1 MYDTP
6 VNIYALYKPVLLYSH
21 ITVNYRYG
29 TILFLFKVSLIFYL
43 QYWQTMHW
51 CKSSEKPNKFV
62 KYFFNSFF
70 KNKWILVYL
79 RMSVFTCICTVLGSS
94 PCNPNPCQGS
104 GICQTTDYITYSCV
118 CITGW
123 EGKTCETKGIK
134 LFLLFLLKC

>member
-1 MYDTP
+1 MQIIYKLSRNINELIYGSWYKVKVLKDKTMFTP

-62 KYFFNSFF
+62 KYFF
-70 KNKWILVYL
+70 
-79 RMSVFTCICTVLGSS
+79 
-94 PCNPNPCQGS
+94 
-104 GICQTTDYITYSCV
+104 D
-118 CITGW
+118 
-123 EGKTCETKGIK
+123 
-134 LFLLFLLKC
+134 LFLKIDE